1 MSLKKLLLALPVLMT
16 GFAMDAWAGK
26 CERFIPGAS
35 KHRDEFLYVTR
46 TYHNNKSAYGC
57 GEYKVDGVDYGCIP
71 GVKIYVTGEHYNDDD
86 TPKGSASTLNAYAC
100 KTQGNDKWV
109 QDDPSLIPWC
119 GHYPNVTYLQAG
131 FFEDNDKVYKC
142 SNKVQSGST
151 FCVAKSTSDVCYRC
165 KKELSCQL
173 GGGKWVNETR
183 NCNGSCSCSHKKDAE
198 WNGGANKCV
207 ISRQA
212 CENRGGRYQNDGTC
226 SCDSGEYFDKSAGH
240 CKPKK
245 DCTSN
250 CDNVIITLENIGNTS
265 TTVNGGNASVSDSG
279 NSSNTNNNENNNN
292 SKNTNGNNA
301 GGKSGGA
308 VSGCLDRPTALG
320 ITCCKAGKAT
330 RYFGPKTKSELD
342 RGVNMPESCIC
353 LDAAGKD
360 DATKEFDM
368 ASLSCV
374 AKGSANQTK
383 KPCACKTY
391 MSVVANANACAKN
404 AAADAVTKITKMCD
418 DDAVD
423 CNGID
428 GETYIEVIT
437 NAIANC
443 NAQPVEPE
451 KPQLNEQ
458 RLAAAVEAIDKYRS
472 GLDVSV
478 WKDAEG
484 NFNTARLV
492 SDSIAGVVLGTAGGL
507 ITSSVVKKNQVKNGF
522 EDVVCTIGGQT
533 VGSYGDEISVGIQ

>member
-1 MSLKKLLLALPVLMT
+1 MSLKKLLLALPILMT

-26 CERFIPGAS
+26 CERFMPGAS

-57 GEYKVDGVDYGCIP
+57 GEYKVKNGVDYGCIP

-86 TPKGSASTLNAYAC
+86 TPKGSASALNAYAC
-100 KTQGNDKWV
+100 RTQGNDKWV
-109 QDDPSLIPWC
+109 QDDPSLISWC
-119 GHYPNVTYLQAG
+119 GHFTNVTYLQAG

-151 FCVAKSTSDVCYRC
+151 FCVAKSENDVCYRC
-165 KKELSCQL
+165 KKELSCQV
-173 GGGKWVNETR
+173 GGGKWVNETG
-183 NCNGSCSCSHKKDAE
+183 NCNGSCSCSHKKDAD
-198 WNGGANKCV
+198 WNGVVNKCV

-212 CENRGGRYQNDGTC
+212 CENRGGRYQTDGTC

-250 CDNVIITLENIGNTS
+250 CDNIIITLENIGNTS

-301 GGKSGGA
+301 GGNNAGDQKQRTSCRASRTTVEGVA
-308 VSGCLDRPTALG
+308 CCDLPLTEAKWANNKC
-320 ITCCKAGKAT
+320 TCT
-330 RYFGPKTKSELD
+330 DS
-342 RGVNMPESCIC
+342 N
-353 LDAAGKD
+353 
-360 DATKEFDM
+360 KEFKIKDGKGV
-368 ASLSCV
+368 CE
-374 AKGSANQTK
+374 AKGTTQ
-383 KPCACKTY
+383 PGIPVACNCTVDL
-391 MSVVANANACAKN
+391 SVVSSAESSCAAQSMATAINQVRVECEKG
-404 AAADAVTKITKMCD
+404 A
-418 DDAVD
+418 D
-423 CNGID
+423 CNGQ
-428 GETYIEVIT
+428 TVRVYV
-437 NAIANC
+437 NAIAEAMSSCAN
-443 NAQPVEPE
+443 QPVEPE
-451 KPQLNEQ
+451 INKK
-458 RLAAAVEAIDKYRS
+458 RLAEAITAIDKYRS